1 MFHGFSLVSAANTCY
16 NVIRYQI
23 VAVCHNIKKEFHM
36 KKRIV
41 SLLCAAAL
49 TVGLAGCTISS
60 TPDTVGTIGETE
72 ISAGMYLLSQY
83 QGYYAALDAA
93 NAQEVAE
100 DATLPN
106 YNAMA
111 PKEFLGQTI
120 TVDDA
125 EVLVSD
131 YVAEHTLKNLQY
143 YAAVDSSFNQLGG
156 ELSEESLNTANADA
170 KSIWEANED
179 LYKKNGFSLATVQ
192 EYQYTLHKADA
203 LLDMVY
209 GPNGTQPV
217 SEEDL
222 KKHMQEDMLFVHYA
236 MVPLYNAQTF
246 EITDENT
253 AKITEQCQAILD
265 EFNQNKDGADVYKL
279 FEETMKAKLPAVYET
294 AGNTFQEENLIA
306 ADLLSNSLLDTYY
319 PPESANALR
328 ALNVGDTVMLSDSGF
343 AVEMFLRADPIAT
356 GEWDGLRTTVLYEVY
371 GQMLQDG
378 LLEQGAAMES
388 NLDADAMSKLPA
400 AKIVMKQA

>member
-1 MFHGFSLVSAANTCY
+1 
-16 NVIRYQI
+16 
-23 VAVCHNIKKEFHM
+23 M

-49 TVGLAGCTISS
+49 TVSLAGCTLSS
-60 TPDTVGTIGETE
+60 TPDTVGSIGETD
-72 ISAGMYLLSQY
+72 IGAGMYLLSQY

-106 YNAMA
+106 YAAMS

-120 TVDDA
+120 TVDEE

-143 YAAVDSSFNQLGG
+143 YAAVDSSFTQMGG
-156 ELSEESLNTANADA
+156 ELSEESINQANADA
-170 KSIWEANED
+170 QSIWDANQD

-217 SEEDL
+217 SEDDL
-222 KKHMQEDMLFVHYA
+222 KAHMQNDMLFVHYV
-236 MVPLYNAQTF
+236 MVPLYGAQNF
-246 EITDENT
+246 SMTDENT
-253 AKITEQCQAILD
+253 AKVTEQCKAILD
-265 EFNQNKDGADVYKL
+265 DFNQNKEGTDVYKL
-279 FEETMKAKLPAVYET
+279 FEEKLKAGLPAVYET
-294 AGNTFQEENLIA
+294 VGNTFTEEDLIISH
-306 ADLLSNSLLDTYY
+306 LLPNALLDTYY
-319 PPESANALR
+319 SPESAEALR
-328 ALNVGDTVMLSDSGF
+328 ALNVGDTAMLADSGY
-343 AVEMFLRADPIAT
+343 AIEIFLRADPIAT
-356 GEWDGLRTTVLYEVY
+356 GEWDGLRTNVLYEVY
-371 GQMLQDG
+371 GQILQDD
-378 LLEQGAAMES
+378 LIEQGAAME
-388 NLDADAMSKLPA
+388 NKLDEAAMRKLPA
-400 AKIVMKQA
+400 EKITLQQA